1 VHVEV
6 CDRNV
11 AVAVAHRVAPW
22 LPVLLALS
30 ASSPFWLGT
39 DTGYASYRIMIWR
52 RWPTTGALGC
62 FASAADYDQT
72 VADLVRSGVITDPGM
87 LYFDVRPSA
96 HLPTVE
102 LRICD
107 ACPRLEDVILISGL
121 FRALVI
127 RETGAAIA
135 GRPPMPVRPELLAAA
150 TWRAAQSGLEDNLVA
165 LPTATPVPAH
175 QLIRRLLAELRP
187 TLETVGEWELV
198 AQLARSTLARPGS
211 AARQRAAWA
220 RGGPQEVVDTLMEE
234 TCAGGDW
241 QLSAGATR
249 AAVSALP

>member
-1 VHVEV
+1 
-6 CDRNV
+6 
-11 AVAVAHRVAPW
+11 
-22 LPVLLALS
+22 
-30 ASSPFWLGT
+30 
-39 DTGYASYRIMIWR
+39 
-52 RWPTTGALGC
+52 
-62 FASAADYDQT
+62 
-72 VADLVRSGVITDPGM
+72 
-87 LYFDVRPSA
+87 
-96 HLPTVE
+96 
-102 LRICD
+102 
-107 ACPRLEDVILISGL
+107 
-121 FRALVI
+121 
-127 RETGAAIA
+127 
-135 GRPPMPVRPELLAAA
+135 MPVRPELLAAA

-187 TLETVGEWELV
+187 TLETAGDWELV

>member
-127 RETGAAIA
+127 REAGAAIA
-135 GRPPMPVRPELLAAA
+135 GRPPLPVRPELLAAA

-187 TLETVGEWELV
+187 TLETAGEWELV

-220 RGGPQEVVDTLMEE
+220 RGGPQGSRRHAD
-234 TCAGGDW
+234 GGN
-241 QLSAGATR
+241 LR
-249 AAVSALP
+249 RRRLAAERRSHPGSG